1 MFHYPQMQRFSAH
14 DYTWDNKITTP
25 PGLYFFSIL
34 VGLIGS
40 IQQARIINILFN
52 LGTFT
57 ILRISESPVKAW
69 SVALFPVS
77 FFFSFL
83 YYTDSGSTFFVLTCI
98 ELAKSNL
105 YWLSAFSGIVSMLF
119 RQSNVIWIAFA
130 AGCSVLTIITNLQN
144 KKDKALMLDKASN
157 LTIEK
162 FNCTIRIIVRTL
174 RLNFKYILGKTLPF
188 LLAIGLFLLFILWN
202 GSIVLGIIN

>member
-1 MFHYPQMQRFSAH
+1 MQRFSAH

-34 VGLIGS
+34 TGLVGS
-40 IQQARIINILFN
+40 IQKARIINILFN

-57 ILRISESPVKAW
+57 MLRITESPIKAW

-83 YYTDSGSTFFVLTCI
+83 YYTDSGSTFFVLACI
-98 ELAKSNL
+98 ELAKRNL
-105 YWLSAFSGIVSMLF
+105 IWVSAFSGIVSMLF

-130 AGCSVLTIITNLQN
+130 AGCSVLTIITDLQN
-144 KKDKALMLDKASN
+144 KKDKALMLDKASS
-157 LTIEK
+157 LTIAK

-174 RLNFKYILGKTLPF
+174 RLNFKLILGKTLPF

-202 GSIVLGIIN
+202 GSIVLGIIY